1 MKSFPFPLHR
11 GLFVLLLVSGF
22 SFWMISGAFSQE
34 PTRIAQES
42 LPLAPSATLFSYQ
55 GQLLNSNGMPI
66 TDDAMPISFKLFP
79 VATGGSPC
87 WTENHTG
94 GNAVNVEGG
103 RFHVL
108 LGQLIAIPDSCLTT
122 NAYLE
127 LIVDGETLSPRELL
141 TSVAYAVESNTLK
154 AGAITRGD
162 LAVSGNLNLEGND
175 ISDVSGVQGFG
186 DNMYLENDE
195 GNIRLVSARRLHFF
209 IDSDNNAT
217 DDFLSLYSN
226 TGGVTTPP
234 IFKVNENGDTSI
246 TGDLNLGGN
255 ILSDV
260 SEVQGFGDNMFFVN
274 DEGNIRLIS
283 ASRLHFFIDSD
294 NNATDDF
301 LSIYSNRAGVTAP
314 PVFQVNEDGDTS
326 LSGDLSVGGSCNLAA
341 ITEDQTVAWNTDED
355 ECQTGSIT
363 SGAYIEANLQSREER
378 ISGGNP
384 LFEQGDLLCW
394 DAERQQLELCH
405 TANDRLVMAVADRSG
420 KPIVLGAEPI
430 KVLGPVKAG
439 DILVASSTP
448 AMP

>member
-108 LGQLIAIPDSCLTT
+108 LGQLIAIPDSCLTA
-122 NAYLE
+122 NVYLE
-127 LIVDGETLSPRELL
+127 LVVDGETLSPRELL
-141 TSVAYAVESNTLK
+141 TSVAYAVEANTLK

-195 GNIRLVSARRLHFF
+195 GNIRLLSARRLHFF

-226 TGGVTTPP
+226 TAGVTTP
-234 IFKVNENGDTSI
+234 IFTVNEN
-246 TGDLNLGGN
+246 
-255 ILSDV
+255 
-260 SEVQGFGDNMFFVN
+260 
-274 DEGNIRLIS
+274 
-283 ASRLHFFIDSD
+283 
-294 NNATDDF
+294 
-301 LSIYSNRAGVTAP
+301 
-314 PVFQVNEDGDTS
+314 GDTS

-341 ITEDQTVAWNTDED
+341 TTGDQSVAWNGEVE
-355 ECQTGSIT
+355 ECLAGSIT
-363 SGAYIEANLQSREER
+363 SGAYIEANLQSHEER
-378 ISGGNP
+378 RAGGNS

-394 DAERQQLELCH
+394 DAERQQLELCRI
-405 TANDRLVMAVADRSG
+405 ANDRLVMAVADRSG
-420 KPIVLGAEPI
+420 RPIVLGAEPI
-430 KVLGPVKAG
+430 KVLGPIKAG

-448 AMP
+448 GYAIVNNNPGPGTVIAQALEDFDGKTGLIKAMIRKW